1 MKINFSFD
9 TQYGTFNDALHL
21 PDDHTLTE
29 EQIESIKQ
37 ERLNNWITIIE
48 TPSEEVPPADSEE
61 VPSEVPPEEAPLTE

>member
-1 MKINFSFD
+1 MKIDFSFN
-9 TQYGTFNDALHL
+9 TQYGIFSDAIHL

-48 TPSEEVPPADSEE
+48 TPSEEVSP
-61 VPSEVPPEEAPLTE
+61 TE

>member
-48 TPSEEVPPADSEE
+48 TPSEEVP
-61 VPSEVPPEEAPLTE
+61 SEVPPEEVPLTE